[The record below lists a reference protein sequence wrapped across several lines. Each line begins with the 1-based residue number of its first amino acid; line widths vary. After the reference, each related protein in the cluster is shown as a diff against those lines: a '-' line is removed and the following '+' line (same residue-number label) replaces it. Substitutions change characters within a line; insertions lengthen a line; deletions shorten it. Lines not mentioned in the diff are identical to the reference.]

1 MTHLVTFATGEP
13 GGRERTV
20 KFDSR
25 ADAERFKALVAAVGP
40 LRAMEIWS
48 APDAGVRA
56 VSLEKIRNVSSGKD
70 SAPTEVAQAPP
81 VSLNKPYAA
90 RPPEPARMAPPTYP
104 TQPAYQWQA
113 PPPSSRR
120 GVAPLWAA
128 AAVLAIVVV
137 SGVLIAS
144 MMGGE
149 DRSTLEAGRSTS
161 DTEYVPDPSSGSPNP
176 DSSDSSPRGRS
187 GSVDD
192 SVVKPVVQN
201 TIGVVVGTCDEGGS
215 CGVKQRN
222 APLTAAPRLVSSD
235 LQDAMSVTLVC
246 QTSGDVRSSAG
257 YGSSSTWY
265 RLQNGAYV
273 NSVYLDVS
281 GPALPAC

>member
-1 MTHLVTFATGEP
+1 MTHQVTVATGEP
-13 GGRERTV
+13 DGRERTV
-20 KFDSR
+20 KFDSK

-48 APDAGVRA
+48 VPDAGVRA
-56 VSLEKIRNVSSGKD
+56 VSLEKIRNVSLDKD
-70 SAPTEVAQAPP
+70 SAPTEVAQVPP

-90 RPPEPARMAPPTYP
+90 RPPEPARTAPPAYP
-104 TQPAYQWQA
+104 TQPAYQRQA

-128 AAVLAIVVV
+128 AAVLAVVVV

-149 DRSTLEAGRSTS
+149 DRTTSEAGRSAP
-161 DTEYVPDPSSGSPNP
+161 DTEYMPSATPSASETVDNPTIDPP
-176 DSSDSSPRGRS
+176 
-187 GSVDD
+187 
-192 SVVKPVVQN
+192 VQN

-222 APLTAAPRLVSSD
+222 APFTAAPRLVSND

-281 GPALPAC
+281 GPALRTC